1 MRVFITKKEMLGI
14 PAGAKIEVVVD
25 MGRLGTFWDGYDI
38 PLSVFEKET
47 DWFEEIK
54 DDNT

>member
-1 MRVFITKKEMLGI
+1 MGI
-14 PAGAKIEVVVD
+14 PAGTKIEVMVD
-25 MGRLGTFWDGYDI
+25 LGRLGTFWDGYDI